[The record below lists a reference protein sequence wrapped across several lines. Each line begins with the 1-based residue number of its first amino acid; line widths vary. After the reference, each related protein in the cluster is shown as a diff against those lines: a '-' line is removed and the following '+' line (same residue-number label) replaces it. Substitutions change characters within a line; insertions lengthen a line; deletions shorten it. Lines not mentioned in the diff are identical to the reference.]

1 MTTRWPGASGDLE
14 QRVLLAL
21 EEVRPALQ
29 RDGGDVELVSVD
41 GATVTLRLVGACH
54 GCPMAA
60 MTLVEFVEE
69 RIRLYAPEVEKVV
82 RL

>member
-1 MTTRWPGASGDLE
+1 MATGWSGAGGNLE

-21 EEVRPALQ
+21 EEVRPALH

-41 GATVTLRLVGACH
+41 GATVTVRLVGACH

-60 MTLVEFVEE
+60 MTLVQFVEE
-69 RIRLYAPEVEKVV
+69 RIRLFAPEVERVV

>member
-1 MTTRWPGASGDLE
+1 MTTGWPGAGGSLE

-21 EEVRPALQ
+21 EEVRPALH
-29 RDGGDVELVSVD
+29 RDGGDVELVSVE
-41 GATVTLRLVGACH
+41 GTTVTVRLVGACH
-54 GCPMAA
+54 GCPMAS

-69 RIRLYAPEVEKVV
+69 RIRLYAPEVEQVV